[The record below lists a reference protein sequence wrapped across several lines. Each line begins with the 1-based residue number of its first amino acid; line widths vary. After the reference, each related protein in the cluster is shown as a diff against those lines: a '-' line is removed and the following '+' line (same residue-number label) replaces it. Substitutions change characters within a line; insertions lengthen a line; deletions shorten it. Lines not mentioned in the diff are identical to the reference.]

1 MFHPHRSFSGVL
13 SSPNS
18 TDMSEGAEPD
28 AKATEVA
35 ASPSSAAAKADDEEW
50 VPVAGED
57 TPLVG
62 RKIEVVVKDE
72 HEKADVTTTA
82 VTDEG
87 ECGIFNFHCTYA
99 FAFASSSL
107 LLHVCCASCVKL
119 HVVAVICYCRRHL
132 LGLWCIR
139 PLTFLFAHQIN
150 ARIDT

>member
-1 MFHPHRSFSGVL
+1 MFHPHRSFSGAL

-35 ASPSSAAAKADDEEW
+35 ASPSSAAKADDEEW

-87 ECGIFNFHCTYA
+87 ERGIFNF
-99 FAFASSSL
+99 
-107 LLHVCCASCVKL
+107 
-119 HVVAVICYCRRHL
+119 
-132 LGLWCIR
+132 
-139 PLTFLFAHQIN
+139 
-150 ARIDT
+150 

>member
-35 ASPSSAAAKADDEEW
+35 ASPSSAAAAKADDEEW

-87 ECGIFNFHCTYA
+87 ERGIFN
-99 FAFASSSL
+99 
-107 LLHVCCASCVKL
+107 LH
-119 HVVAVICYCRRHL
+119 
-132 LGLWCIR
+132 
-139 PLTFLFAHQIN
+139 
-150 ARIDT
+150 